1 MGGPDHI
8 GSPGSWEAGAPIRR
22 QGGGVA
28 DPAPEPESTHK
39 AARRRVPKA
48 LVRVGRL
55 LLVAVVAWLL
65 LRLLRAIDWSQVGYA
80 VTHLSPWQVVVVL
93 LVLPIRRFVLAV
105 PLALFVTGLSV
116 PRAMVNDVAA
126 TSVATIAPSPGDVV
140 VRLAMLRS
148 WGIDAKAAASGL
160 TLSTLLFYI
169 ARLAAPV
176 LGFVIFWVGSTFY
189 APFGWAALVFGAGA
203 VALLAGLIYAVR
215 AERTAAALG
224 RMLGSLLRKVRPAA
238 NGPDE
243 WAERLVDFQA
253 HSAGLLKA
261 HGRLAVVSL
270 CGLVVVEAGVLVL
283 CLGFV
288 GIPLSGATIL
298 LLVCTFLVIYPFT
311 GLPLMGAGVLDAT
324 YAAFVSTHS
333 ELEATAL
340 VAGLLVWR
348 VAVQVVPVVVG
359 LLTLVRWRHL
369 DRRAASHRAT

>member
-1 MGGPDHI
+1 MG
-8 GSPGSWEAGAPIRR
+8 
-22 QGGGVA
+22 
-28 DPAPEPESTHK
+28 
-39 AARRRVPKA
+39 RV
-48 LVRVGRL
+48 

-65 LRLLRAIDWSQVGYA
+65 LRLLRAVDWSRVGYA
-80 VTHLSPWQVVVVL
+80 MTHLSPWQILVLL
-93 LVLPIRRFVLAV
+93 LVLPIRRFVLAT

-126 TSVATIAPSPGDVV
+126 SSVATIAPSPGDVV

-160 TLSTLLFYI
+160 TLSTLMFYI

-176 LGFVIFWVGSTFY
+176 LGFLVFWIGRSFD
-189 APFGWAALVFGAGA
+189 ARLGWAALVFGAGA
-203 VALLAGLIYAVR
+203 AALLVGLIYAVR

-224 RMLGSLLRKVRPAA
+224 RLLGSLIRKVRPSA
-238 NGPDE
+238 NGPEE

-261 HGRLAVVSL
+261 HGRLAAVSL
-270 CGLVVVEAGVLVL
+270 CGLVVVEAGVLIL
-283 CLGFV
+283 CLAFV
-288 GIPLSGATIL
+288 GVPMSGATVL
-298 LLVCTFLVIYPFT
+298 LLGCTFLVTYPLT
-311 GLPLMGAGVLDAT
+311 GLPLMGAGVLDAS
-324 YAAFVSTHS
+324 YAAFVSSHS
-333 ELEATAL
+333 DLEATTL

-369 DRRAASHRAT
+369 NRGTVSHRAR

>member
-1 MGGPDHI
+1 MGRP
-8 GSPGSWEAGAPIRR
+8 
-22 QGGGVA
+22 
-28 DPAPEPESTHK
+28 
-39 AARRRVPKA
+39 
-48 LVRVGRL
+48 L
-55 LLVAVVAWLL
+55 LIAVVAWLL
-65 LRLLRAIDWSQVGYA
+65 LRLLRSIDWSQVGYA
-80 VTHLSPWQVVVVL
+80 VTHLSPWQMILVL
-93 LVLPIRRFVLAV
+93 LVLPIRRFVLAA
-105 PLALFVTGLSV
+105 PLALFVTGLSI

-160 TLSTLLFYI
+160 TLSTLMFYI

-176 LGFVIFWVGSTFY
+176 LGFVIFWAGRTFY
-189 APFGWAALVFGAGA
+189 AAFGWAALVFGAAA

-215 AERTAAALG
+215 AERTAEALG
-224 RMLGSLLRKVRPAA
+224 RMLGSLLRKVRPAG

-243 WAERLVDFQA
+243 WAARLVDFQA

-261 HGRLAVVSL
+261 QGRLAVLSL
-270 CGLVVVEAGVLVL
+270 CGVVVVETGVLVL

-288 GIPLSGATIL
+288 GIPLTGATL
-298 LLVCTFLVIYPFT
+298 LLLACTFLVTYPFT

-324 YAAFVSTHS
+324 YAAIVSSHS
-333 ELEATAL
+333 DVEATAL

-369 DRRAASHRAT
+369 ERRAASHRAT

>member
-1 MGGPDHI
+1 M
-8 GSPGSWEAGAPIRR
+8 
-22 QGGGVA
+22 A
-28 DPAPEPESTHK
+28 DPAPQPATTQT
-39 AARRRVPKA
+39 AAGRRVPRA
-48 LVRVGRL
+48 LTRLGRP

-80 VTHLSPWQVVVVL
+80 MTHLSPWQIVVIL
-93 LVLPIRRFVLAV
+93 LVLPIRRFVLAA

-126 TSVATIAPSPGDVV
+126 ASVATIAPSPGDVV

-160 TLSTLLFYI
+160 TLSTLMFYV

-176 LGFVIFWVGSTFY
+176 LGFVVFWAARTFY
-189 APFGWAALVFGAGA
+189 PAFGWAALVFGAGA
-203 VALLAGLIYAVR
+203 VVLLAGLLYAVR

-224 RMLGSLLRKVRPAA
+224 RLLGTLIGKVRPTAK
-238 NGPDE
+238 GPDE

-253 HSAGLLKA
+253 HSAGLLKE
-261 HGRLAVVSL
+261 HGRLAVVSY
-270 CGLVVVEAGVLVL
+270 CSLVVVEAGVLVL

-288 GIPLSGATIL
+288 GIPMDAGTVL
-298 LLVCTFLVIYPFT
+298 LLACTFLVTYPLT
-311 GLPLMGAGVLDAT
+311 GLPLMGAGVLDAS
-324 YAAFVSTHS
+324 YAAFVSAHS
-333 ELEATAL
+333 ELDPTTL

-359 LLTLVRWRHL
+359 LLTLARWRQV
-369 DRRAASHRAT
+369 DRRAASLRAP